1 MRNCP
6 TKNTTG
12 FFASWKSK
20 LFCNRLRKFQNFS
33 EKEKKKEIQNTV
45 LYWTNELFGQKGQKI
60 WISYYYFFF
69 HFFPQNFSENS
80 LYSKINPWQKS
91 RINGKYLPLFLCCV
105 VIWNSF
111 AFYPYLHAFLA
122 FFCHLQKFIC
132 LRYFYKKKFNL
143 PQISSLATA
152 LKLY

>member
-1 MRNCP
+1 MALPKIRRAFSFSP
-6 TKNTTG
+6 HE
-12 FFASWKSK
+12 
-20 LFCNRLRKFQNFS
+20 NRNFS
-33 EKEKKKEIQNTV
+33 EKEKKRNPEYSFI
-45 LYWTNELFGQKGQKI
+45 LDGWTIWPKKI
-60 WISYYYFFF
+60 ENLDFLLLFFF

-111 AFYPYLHAFLA
+111 AFYPYLRAFLA
-122 FFCHLQKFIC
+122 FFCHLQIFIC